1 MQNSSYRWVIVAAG
15 GLLGCV
21 AIGGMFSLPVLLQP
35 IARDT
40 GWSVAGISS
49 AMTIGFLAMAFASM
63 IWGTL
68 SDRFGP
74 LPVVLTGSIVIG
86 SSLALASRAT
96 SLIEFQLLFGVL
108 IGGATAAIFA
118 PMMATVT
125 GWFDT
130 HRSLAVSLVSA
141 GMGVAPMTMSPLV
154 AWLVSSHD
162 WRTTMLILS
171 AVVAGIM
178 IPVSLFVRRPP
189 ALAGGAAAPGDA
201 GPQPEMSRA
210 EAIRSPQFIILLATN
225 FFCCATH
232 SGPLI
237 HTVSY
242 AVSCGIPLI
251 AAVTIYSVE
260 GFAGL
265 FGRIGFGLLGDR
277 FGAKRVLVIGLLAQ
291 AFGAL
296 AYAFVRELAAFY
308 AVAAGFG
315 FIYAGVMPLYSV
327 LVRENFPLRMLG
339 TVIGGTAMAGSL
351 GMATGPIAGG
361 LIYDAFASYAWL
373 YIGAWGMGIGAFLM
387 AMAFRP
393 FPRTKAEAV
402 PAAV

>member
-1 MQNSSYRWVIVAAG
+1 MNASSYRWVIVAAG

-49 AMTIGFLAMAFASM
+49 AMTVGFLAMAFSSM
-63 IWGTL
+63 AWGTL
-68 SDRFGP
+68 SDRIGP
-74 LPVVLTGSIVIG
+74 LPVVLTGSIVIAL
-86 SSLALASRAT
+86 SLALASRAT

-108 IGGATAAIFA
+108 LGAATAAILP
-118 PMMATVT
+118 PMMASVT

-141 GMGVAPMTMSPLV
+141 GMGMVPMTMSPLA
-154 AWLVSSHD
+154 AWLVSTYD

-171 AVVAGIM
+171 GVIAAIM

-189 ALAGGAAAPGDA
+189 ALAAGAAAPGDA
-201 GPQPEMSRA
+201 GPQAEMTRA
-210 EAIRSPQFIILLATN
+210 EAIRSPQFLILLATN

-232 SGPLI
+232 SGPII

-242 AVSCGIPLI
+242 AISCGIPLI
-251 AAVTIYSVE
+251 AAVSIYSVE
-260 GFAGL
+260 GLAGL

-277 FGAKRVLVIGLLAQ
+277 FGAKRVLVIGLLVQ

-296 AYAFVRELAAFY
+296 AYVFVRELAAFY
-308 AVAAGFG
+308 AVAALFG

-327 LVRENFPLRMLG
+327 LVRENFPLHMLG
-339 TVIGGTAMAGSL
+339 MVIGGTAMAGSL

-361 LIYDAFASYAWL
+361 LIYDTFASYAWL

-387 AMAFRP
+387 IMMFRP
-393 FPRTKAEAV
+393 FPKPQAV
-402 PAAV
+402 PAAA